1 MKIVYLTLILFSLFF
16 SINPFCEVE
25 EGDEE
30 TVKIRDKD
38 DCIKRSLSDEEVENG
53 GYKCCYM
60 REEVDTISFDGK
72 LYSCILVNQTGYE
85 NIKNLVKDREKE
97 TGVDNVK
104 IECKSSYLQFGLFF
118 FGLLI
123 L

>member
-1 MKIVYLTLILFSLFF
+1 MFYSTFLIFSLFF
-16 SINPFCEVE
+16 SINSFCEVE
-25 EGDEE
+25 DGDEE
-30 TVKIRDKD
+30 AVKIRDKD

-53 GYKCCYM
+53 GYKCCYIK
-60 REEVDTISFDGK
+60 EEVDTISFDGK

-85 NIKNLVKDREKE
+85 NIKDLVKQKERE

-104 IECKSSYLQFGLFF
+104 IDCQSSYLYYGILIIS
-118 FGLLI
+118 LLI